1 MRFFPPFLC
10 FFSFRF
16 PLPPG
21 HTLSEKRKVF
31 SENLDCFR
39 KTVDFCEK
47 IAYNNNSLL
56 CRCRLAVWRQL
67 PKLIPA
73 SSTLVTC
80 SINRQ
85 VSTRGLS
92 ILLIYTKYL
101 YCAKSWQWSIDKQKI
116 YTIIRSRLQAKSIK
130 SGVLWDYYYARIEIV
145 IELPINNGRVQ
156 RIKTGWSLL
165 PKGEIKMATPF
176 SGFAN

>member
-1 MRFFPPFLC
+1 MKKRRRCLAEGSRFAGYGKLPSDPFN
-10 FFSFRF
+10 FIQ
-16 PLPPG
+16 
-21 HTLSEKRKVF
+21 KR
-31 SENLDCFR
+31 
-39 KTVDFCEK
+39 
-47 IAYNNNSLL
+47 
-56 CRCRLAVWRQL
+56 RCRLAVWRQL

-73 SSTLVTC
+73 GSTPVTC

-101 YCAKSWQWSIDKQKI
+101 YCAKSWQWSIEKQKI
-116 YTIIRSRLQAKSIK
+116 YAIIRSRLQAKSIK
-130 SGVLWDYYYARIEIV
+130 PWGIMGLLNEIA
-145 IELPINNGRVQ
+145 ERL
-156 RIKTGWSLL
+156 WSLL